1 MKGGVSKFLKW
12 LENKIIRIGSE
23 TTRVEH
29 IIPSDQS
36 NKRKIIYVLTFCLA
50 LQSVGVSTLMTIF
63 ARQISTFDQ
72 GIEVFGISATAF
84 SLAAMISAPL
94 MGMLVDK
101 LGNYR
106 ILLGSLVAHA
116 LASIS
121 YLMVSTGGG
130 FIAVRA
136 LAGGLTAGLV
146 PATISLIRDL
156 TSQEERGRWI
166 GFVTGWSALGF
177 VIGPYLGGRIFDH
190 WGLAAPFFVGA
201 IAHATS
207 FLIVLW
213 RIPDLSSNQGK
224 DLDGNPR
231 SSMEER
237 GIFPFLS
244 QSQSSIPQ
252 HTCSIIMLGVIS
264 FLAVFA
270 WRFVEPQFHFYIYDD
285 LAWTSSR
292 LGFLFSG
299 YGILLMMGRIGLGGL
314 SDHFGRKTLLAA
326 GLIVHTAQYFAL
338 ITTDSYL
345 WIFLGVAGSGLGE
358 GLFMPAL
365 NAYFLDVTPDH
376 YHGRVIG
383 FKEAMFSL
391 GGLTGPALVILA
403 VQYMGP
409 VGIFMIGGSLI
420 FISALLVLFLSETLK
435 QRAQIFK
442 KWITSCI

>member
-1 MKGGVSKFLKW
+1 MKDGVSKFLKR
-12 LENKIIRIGSE
+12 LVDKTRSIGSE
-23 TTRVEH
+23 AARVEH
-29 IIPSDQS
+29 NILSDLS
-36 NKRKIIYVLTFCLA
+36 VKRKIIYFLTFCLA
-50 LQSVGVSTLMTIF
+50 LQSVGVSTLSTIF
-63 ARQISTFDQ
+63 ARQISTLDQ

-84 SLAAMISAPL
+84 SLVAMISAPL

-106 ILLGSLVAHA
+106 TLLGSLAAHA
-116 LASIS
+116 LASLS
-121 YLMVSTGGG
+121 YLLVSTSGG

-136 LAGGLTAGLV
+136 LAGGITAGLV
-146 PATISLIRDL
+146 PATISLIGDL

-166 GFVTGWSALGF
+166 GFVTGWSAIGF
-177 VIGPYLGGRIFDH
+177 VLGPYLGGWIFDH

-201 IAHATS
+201 IAHAVS

-213 RIPDLSSNQGK
+213 LIPDLSSNRGK

-231 SSMEER
+231 SSLEER

-244 QSQSSIPQ
+244 RSQSSIPQ
-252 HTCSIIMLGVIS
+252 HTFSILMLGVVS

-285 LAWTSSR
+285 LVWTSSR

-299 YGILLMMGRIGLGGL
+299 YGILSMMGRVGLGGL
-314 SDHFGRKTLLAA
+314 SDRFGRKTLLAA

-345 WIFLGVAGSGLGE
+345 WILLGVAGSGLGE

-403 VQYMGP
+403 VQYLGP

-420 FISALLVLFLSETLK
+420 FLSALLVLFLSETVK
-435 QRAQIFK
+435 PKPPI
-442 KWITSCI
+442 